1 MARDQS
7 RCEHT
12 PSRREA
18 SSWTHRLV
26 DVLRFTMAGIVRVVI
41 FETTRCASYGSL
53 SKFVHG
59 SLREQGTPFSRWA
72 QRAIPPLVIALIHG
86 TRSHTISIGAVSSI
100 STASSSSFS
109 FLFSWLQPFYLQ
121 AMWRFQTHGSIWR
134 LPYVFRDGT

>member
-12 PSRREA
+12 PSWREA

-26 DVLRFTMAGIVRVVI
+26 DVLHFTMVRIVCAVI

-53 SKFVHG
+53 RKFVHG
-59 SLREQGTPFSRWA
+59 SLREHGTPFSRWA

-100 STASSSSFS
+100 STASSSFS
-109 FLFSWLQPFYLQ
+109 FLFSCLEKFYLQ
-121 AMWRFQTHGSIWR
+121 TDWRFQTLVSIWR
-134 LPYVFRDGT
+134 LPFVFRDGT